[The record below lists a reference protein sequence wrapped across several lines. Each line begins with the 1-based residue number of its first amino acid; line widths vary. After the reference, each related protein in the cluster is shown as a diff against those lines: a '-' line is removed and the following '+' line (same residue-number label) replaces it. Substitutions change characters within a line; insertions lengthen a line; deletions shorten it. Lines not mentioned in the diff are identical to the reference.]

1 MTLLPQE
8 GEYAVPGRRAAVC
21 VLVMVV
27 GLLGLYY
34 RSRVQ
39 RNTEQDFIK
48 MEYRH
53 QEHTDADKVCVIDT
67 LSFCD
72 DQSRNSG
79 HLQRW
84 WRLFQSLQL
93 LGDPTHSV
101 CALTAAVKIVMWC
114 HALLHF
120 LNQGPWLTFWFVSL
134 AQNCENKYIVQR
146 WNLNFLL
153 HYLICSW

>member
-1 MTLLPQE
+1 MLSLEEEPEVELSNGAILTI
-8 GEYAVPGRRAAVC
+8 VTAAVC
-21 VLVMVV
+21 VLLVVV

-53 QEHTDADKVCVIDT
+53 QEHPDADKVCVIDT

-79 HLQRW
+79 HLQR
-84 WRLFQSLQL
+84 
-93 LGDPTHSV
+93 
-101 CALTAAVKIVMWC
+101 
-114 HALLHF
+114 
-120 LNQGPWLTFWFVSL
+120 
-134 AQNCENKYIVQR
+134 
-146 WNLNFLL
+146 
-153 HYLICSW
+153 

>member
-1 MTLLPQE
+1 MLSLEEEPE
-8 GEYAVPGRRAAVC
+8 GELSNGAIVTISAAAVC
-21 VLVMVV
+21 VLLLVL

-53 QEHTDADKVCVIDT
+53 QEHPDADKVCVIDT

-79 HLQRW
+79 HLQR
-84 WRLFQSLQL
+84 
-93 LGDPTHSV
+93 
-101 CALTAAVKIVMWC
+101 
-114 HALLHF
+114 
-120 LNQGPWLTFWFVSL
+120 
-134 AQNCENKYIVQR
+134 
-146 WNLNFLL
+146 
-153 HYLICSW
+153 

>member
-1 MTLLPQE
+1 MEYPCNTDAAMTLLPQE

-48 MEYRH
+48 MEYRRRH
-53 QEHTDADKVCVIDT
+53 QEHSDVDKVCVIDT

-72 DQSRNSG
+72 DLPRNSG
-79 HLQRW
+79 HLQR
-84 WRLFQSLQL
+84 
-93 LGDPTHSV
+93 
-101 CALTAAVKIVMWC
+101 
-114 HALLHF
+114 
-120 LNQGPWLTFWFVSL
+120 
-134 AQNCENKYIVQR
+134 
-146 WNLNFLL
+146 
-153 HYLICSW
+153 

>member
-1 MTLLPQE
+1 MLSLEEEPE
-8 GEYAVPGRRAAVC
+8 GELSNNGTIVTISAAAVC
-21 VLVMVV
+21 VLLLVL

-53 QEHTDADKVCVIDT
+53 QEHPDADKVCVIDT

-79 HLQRW
+79 HLQR
-84 WRLFQSLQL
+84 
-93 LGDPTHSV
+93 
-101 CALTAAVKIVMWC
+101 
-114 HALLHF
+114 
-120 LNQGPWLTFWFVSL
+120 
-134 AQNCENKYIVQR
+134 
-146 WNLNFLL
+146 
-153 HYLICSW
+153 

>member
-1 MTLLPQE
+1 MLSLEEEPE
-8 GEYAVPGRRAAVC
+8 GELSNNGDILIISAAAVC
-21 VLVMVV
+21 VLLLVL

-53 QEHTDADKVCVIDT
+53 QEHPDADKVCVIDT

-79 HLQRW
+79 HLQR
-84 WRLFQSLQL
+84 
-93 LGDPTHSV
+93 
-101 CALTAAVKIVMWC
+101 
-114 HALLHF
+114 
-120 LNQGPWLTFWFVSL
+120 
-134 AQNCENKYIVQR
+134 
-146 WNLNFLL
+146 
-153 HYLICSW
+153 

>member
-1 MTLLPQE
+1 MLSLEEEPEVELSNNGTIVTIS
-8 GEYAVPGRRAAVC
+8 AAAVC
-21 VLVMVV
+21 VLLLVL

-53 QEHTDADKVCVIDT
+53 QEHPDADKVCVIDT

-79 HLQRW
+79 HLQR
-84 WRLFQSLQL
+84 
-93 LGDPTHSV
+93 
-101 CALTAAVKIVMWC
+101 
-114 HALLHF
+114 
-120 LNQGPWLTFWFVSL
+120 
-134 AQNCENKYIVQR
+134 
-146 WNLNFLL
+146 
-153 HYLICSW
+153 

>member
-1 MTLLPQE
+1 MLSLEEEPE
-8 GEYAVPGRRAAVC
+8 GELSNNGTIVTISAAGVC
-21 VLVMVV
+21 VLLLVL

-53 QEHTDADKVCVIDT
+53 QEHPDADKVCVIDT

-79 HLQRW
+79 HLQR
-84 WRLFQSLQL
+84 
-93 LGDPTHSV
+93 
-101 CALTAAVKIVMWC
+101 
-114 HALLHF
+114 
-120 LNQGPWLTFWFVSL
+120 
-134 AQNCENKYIVQR
+134 
-146 WNLNFLL
+146 
-153 HYLICSW
+153 

>member
-1 MTLLPQE
+1 MLSLEEEPE
-8 GEYAVPGRRAAVC
+8 GELSNNGTIVTISAAAVC
-21 VLVMVV
+21 VLLLVL

-53 QEHTDADKVCVIDT
+53 HEHTDADKVCVIDT

-79 HLQRW
+79 HLQR
-84 WRLFQSLQL
+84 
-93 LGDPTHSV
+93 
-101 CALTAAVKIVMWC
+101 
-114 HALLHF
+114 
-120 LNQGPWLTFWFVSL
+120 
-134 AQNCENKYIVQR
+134 
-146 WNLNFLL
+146 
-153 HYLICSW
+153 

>member
-1 MTLLPQE
+1 MLSLEEEPE
-8 GEYAVPGRRAAVC
+8 GELSNNGAILIISAAAVC
-21 VLVMVV
+21 VLLLVL

-53 QEHTDADKVCVIDT
+53 QEHPDADKVCVIDT

-79 HLQRW
+79 HLQR
-84 WRLFQSLQL
+84 
-93 LGDPTHSV
+93 
-101 CALTAAVKIVMWC
+101 
-114 HALLHF
+114 
-120 LNQGPWLTFWFVSL
+120 
-134 AQNCENKYIVQR
+134 
-146 WNLNFLL
+146 
-153 HYLICSW
+153 

>member
-1 MTLLPQE
+1 MLSLEEEPE
-8 GEYAVPGRRAAVC
+8 GELSNNGTIVTISAAAVC
-21 VLVMVV
+21 VLLLVL

-53 QEHTDADKVCVIDT
+53 QEHPDADKVCVIDT

-79 HLQRW
+79 PLQR
-84 WRLFQSLQL
+84 
-93 LGDPTHSV
+93 
-101 CALTAAVKIVMWC
+101 
-114 HALLHF
+114 
-120 LNQGPWLTFWFVSL
+120 
-134 AQNCENKYIVQR
+134 
-146 WNLNFLL
+146 
-153 HYLICSW
+153 

>member
-1 MTLLPQE
+1 MLSLEEEPE
-8 GEYAVPGRRAAVC
+8 GELSNNGTIVIISAAAVC
-21 VLVMVV
+21 VLLLVL

-53 QEHTDADKVCVIDT
+53 QEHPDADKVCVIDT

-79 HLQRW
+79 HLQR
-84 WRLFQSLQL
+84 
-93 LGDPTHSV
+93 
-101 CALTAAVKIVMWC
+101 
-114 HALLHF
+114 
-120 LNQGPWLTFWFVSL
+120 
-134 AQNCENKYIVQR
+134 
-146 WNLNFLL
+146 
-153 HYLICSW
+153 

>member
-1 MTLLPQE
+1 MLSLEEEPK
-8 GEYAVPGRRAAVC
+8 GELSNNGAIATIISAAAVC
-21 VLVMVV
+21 VLVVLL

-53 QEHTDADKVCVIDT
+53 QEHPDADKVCVIDT

-79 HLQRW
+79 PLQR
-84 WRLFQSLQL
+84 
-93 LGDPTHSV
+93 
-101 CALTAAVKIVMWC
+101 
-114 HALLHF
+114 
-120 LNQGPWLTFWFVSL
+120 
-134 AQNCENKYIVQR
+134 
-146 WNLNFLL
+146 
-153 HYLICSW
+153 